1 MSSYMRLCIYIYTF
15 IVIVIALIIGYLIG
29 YGILKYNP
37 IFLLSVFGFLATF
50 VLRMLI
56 LHLTVSVDDEN

>member
-1 MSSYMRLCIYIYTF
+1 MSSYMRLCIYIYTL